1 MPRFAV
7 SAVRRVLPVLALS
20 LPLFFLYVLPG
31 LLAYAVVGIWYLYR
45 SLKGWMRFADRRFPD
60 NPPADLP

>member
-1 MPRFAV
+1 MDSPPTEQLSWLV
-7 SAVRRVLPVLALS
+7 LS

-31 LLAYAVVGIWYLYR
+31 LLTYAVVGVWHLYR

-60 NPPADLP
+60 NSSVDVP

>member
-1 MPRFAV
+1 MDSPPTEQLSWLV
-7 SAVRRVLPVLALS
+7 LS

-31 LLAYAVVGIWYLYR
+31 LLTYAVVGVCYLYR

-60 NPPADLP
+60 NSPVDVP